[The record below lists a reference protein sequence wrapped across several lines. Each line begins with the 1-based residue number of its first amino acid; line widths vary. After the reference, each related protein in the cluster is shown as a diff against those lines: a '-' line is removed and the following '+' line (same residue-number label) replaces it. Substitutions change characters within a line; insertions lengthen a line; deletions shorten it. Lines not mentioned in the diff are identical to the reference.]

1 MALMHSEAVEVR
13 NMNIR
18 DKPPAGAPAAGKRPG
33 GPRGLLPWGSHGSVR
48 ALSGIRLFIS

>member
-18 DKPPAGAPAAGKRPG
+18 DKPPAGAGGRECILGVRP
-33 GPRGLLPWGSHGSVR
+33 
-48 ALSGIRLFIS
+48 I